1 MNFLFF
7 IIVLLF
13 GSLILFSRGERRIE
27 RFLLAIIFVPSV
39 IPYPT
44 NGINSHR
51 FFVLMFWASVLLYN
65 ELVRHKKNII
75 FLFLVLILI
84 SYYLTGLNDNRLS
97 LLSKLWKPTIHF
109 ITEYG
114 LLLLCAATLFTKKK
128 WDRFQKFIINICF
141 IVCGYGI
148 ITALL
153 GVDPYSQ
160 GIASFLA
167 DEDGCDFTPLGY
179 DRPRVCSFLYNSHQ
193 YGYFCAV
200 MTILLTYFYFKNSFS
215 KKEMICFII
224 VISGLF
230 LSGSRSS
237 LIAALI
243 GVLIILLLGAKLK
256 KRARNIIAFMLI
268 LMPASQLPI
277 IHRSLESVAV
287 IFSDDDHK
295 QTGSSIE
302 MRQKQLIISISYF
315 SMNPLWGNGFD
326 YYGEVVKPD
335 DTVIKEQGLYG
346 AESYIFVLL
355 IERGIIQIVTIFVFL
370 IAFLVTLY
378 RNRKVN
384 RLESAVA
391 MAIFLSFVFVSITTG
406 NGGKWVYALPLVGI
420 FNNILCG
427 KS

>member
-7 IIVLLF
+7 IIVLVF
-13 GSLILFSRGERRIE
+13 GCLILFGRGERRIE
-27 RFLLAIIFVPSV
+27 LFFLAIIFVPSV
-39 IPYPT
+39 IPYPA

-51 FFVLMFWASVLLYN
+51 FFVLLFWASVLLNN
-65 ELVRHKKNII
+65 ELVRYKKNTIS
-75 FLFLVLILI
+75 LFLILI
-84 SYYLTGLNDNRLS
+84 LFSYYLTGINDNRLT
-97 LLSKLWKPTIHF
+97 LFSKFWKPTIHF

-114 LLLLCAATLFTKKK
+114 LLVLFAATLFTKKK
-128 WDRFQKFIINICF
+128 WDRFHKFIIKICF

-148 ITALL
+148 ITALI

-160 GIASFLA
+160 GIAYILA
-167 DEDGCDFTPLGY
+167 DKEGCDFTPLGN
-179 DRPRVCSFLYNSHQ
+179 DRPRICSFLYNSHQ

-200 MTILLTYFYFKNSFS
+200 MTILLTYFYFKNIFS
-215 KKEMICFII
+215 KKEKICYFT
-224 VISGLF
+224 VISGLL

-243 GVLIILLLGAKLK
+243 GVLIIIILGVKFK
-256 KRARNIIAFMLI
+256 KRFRYIIAFILI
-268 LMPASQLPI
+268 LIPASQLAF

-287 IFSDDDHK
+287 IFSDEGHK

-302 MRQKQLIISISYF
+302 MRQKQLAISMSFF

-326 YYGEVVKPD
+326 YYAEVVKPD

-346 AESYIFVLL
+346 AESYIFILL
-355 IERGIIQIVTIFVFL
+355 IERGIIQIVTIFVFF

-378 RNRKVN
+378 RNRRVN

-391 MAIFLSFVFVSITTG
+391 MAIFLSFVSVSITTG
-406 NGGKWVYALPLVGI
+406 NGGKWVFALPFVGI
-420 FNNILCG
+420 FCNTICS
-427 KS
+427 KF